1 MMVYRG
7 MRARDFAR
15 MLYGGRVGEYMTTD
29 PGLAAWYARLWAEV
43 HRDPEP
49 GVVAVFQVDPN
60 RLVPDEYGYEAGA
73 RNVEFRVLGGL
84 HLEDF
89 MGIAGADGFE
99 PRA

>member
-7 MRARDFAR
+7 MRARNFAR
-15 MLYGGRVGEYMTTD
+15 MLQTGQVGEYVTTD
-29 PGLAAWYARLWAEV
+29 PALAVWYARLWAEV

-89 MGIAGADGFE
+89 RGIAGADGFE

>member
-15 MLYGGRVGEYMTTD
+15 MLQTGQVGEYVTTD
-29 PGLAAWYARLWAEV
+29 PALAVWYARLWAEV

-49 GVVAVFQVDPN
+49 GVVAVFEVDPR
-60 RLVPDEYGYEAGA
+60 RLVPDEYGYE
-73 RNVEFRVLGGL
+73 
-84 HLEDF
+84 
-89 MGIAGADGFE
+89 

>member
-1 MMVYRG
+1 MIVYRG

-15 MLYGGRVGEYMTTD
+15 MLQTGQVGEYVTTD
-29 PGLAAWYARLWAEV
+29 PALAVWYARLWAEV
-43 HRDPEP
+43 HRDLEP
-49 GVVAVFQVDPN
+49 GVVVVFAVEPH

-84 HLEDF
+84 RLEDF
-89 MGIAGADGFE
+89 RGIAGADGFE